1 MSVLRSRLF
10 FSKSLGD
17 FYPRRPF
24 KRLCAGASIFVI
36 AMLTAG
42 CTESILGYNGVNSQV
57 NLNAPPPA
65 QEAPG
70 LGVHDLA
77 VPPTD
82 NRGGAY
88 GSLNYSRSRSTVYP
102 GTDTVSVSADHGQ
115 ASSAGMRADA
125 ADQAAA
131 SPNGGYQL
139 NFENAD
145 VATVAKVI
153 FGDIL
158 KTNYIVDSRVTGQIS
173 LSSSAPVP
181 NSRLVPLLE
190 AALLSANAS
199 VVKEP
204 DGYRIAPTA
213 DPGGLREA
221 QYDAV
226 GVGYGV
232 TVIGSKYVSAASI
245 ARLLEEYGSRAGTVK
260 LDTAANLVVV
270 QGTAEERQAALDAA
284 SMLDVDWLRSKS
296 VAILTLRNATPD
308 QMIPELNRILDT
320 GHSGESADMVQLQP
334 LAGLNAVLAVSR
346 SRAMLDQVVV
356 WSRRLDQQDYSAMS
370 LQTYRLRYAQAKT
383 VASVLNSMFGGNGG
397 GGQSDKDQ
405 LAPGGQGNST
415 SQASGYSSSSGSP
428 MSGGTSGAASPPPG
442 GGGAAP
448 GQSASSGPTTATSG
462 VGGSSS
468 NPFGALG
475 TSADEGS
482 TGGGI
487 QTAPNGSKVH
497 VTADVASNTLF
508 IYSDKQTYEKIERA
522 IMEIDRAP
530 TQIDVDVT
538 IAEVTLNKD
547 LQYGVQVYLNGGS
560 GLGALTMTNGSQ
572 AAAQAASSASGT
584 AVTPTVASVQPG
596 IPLTT
601 LNPGVNL
608 LAGAIANPRVV
619 IDALSQ
625 VTDVKVLSSPSL
637 VVGDRQ
643 PARLEVGDQVPVLSQ
658 QAVSTETAG
667 APVVNSVSY
676 VNTGIILNVIPSVNA
691 DGIVSLQ
698 VQQEISSVTN
708 PGTASN
714 PNLTPTI
721 SQRTVHSNVSV
732 PSGQTVLLAGLIQD
746 QRTETRSGLPGVG
759 DIPLVSQLLTN
770 HDSNVQRD
778 ELIVFIRP
786 RIIHNSYDAEAVSE
800 EFRSRLQSMQPQ
812 LVDRYLRKP

>member
-17 FYPRRPF
+17 FYPRHPF
-24 KRLCAGASIFVI
+24 LRLCAGASIFVI

-88 GSLNYSRSRSTVYP
+88 GSLNYSRSRSTIYP

-115 ASSAGMRADA
+115 ASSAEMRADA

-158 KTNYIVDSRVTGQIS
+158 KTNYIVDPRVTGQIS

-415 SQASGYSSSSGSP
+415 SQASGYSSSSGSS
-428 MSGGTSGAASPPPG
+428 MSGGTSGAASPPLG
-442 GGGAAP
+442 GAGAAP

-482 TGGGI
+482 AGGGI

-572 AAAQAASSASGT
+572 AATQAASSASGAAT
-584 AVTPTVASVQPG
+584 TSTVASVQPG